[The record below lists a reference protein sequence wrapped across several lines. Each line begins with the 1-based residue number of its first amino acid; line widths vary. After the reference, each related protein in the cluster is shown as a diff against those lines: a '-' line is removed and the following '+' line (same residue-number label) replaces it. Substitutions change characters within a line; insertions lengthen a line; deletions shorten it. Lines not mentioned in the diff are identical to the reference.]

1 VPRPV
6 VFFLIFAV
14 SAVSAGAQ
22 SRPAQGL
29 LGAELFAAGCAGC
42 HGPDGSGAPDS
53 TIGFEKPSTYPDFSA
68 CDQTSPEVE
77 QDWWSVI
84 HDGGKARGFSRI
96 MPAFGELLSSE
107 QITSLVKYIRGLCHD
122 RAWAPG
128 ELNLP
133 RPLVTEKA
141 FPESETVFAGTVAP
155 AGEGGHGHDAIYSL
169 QYERRFTARGQ
180 LEVSIPMAVSHD
192 QTGAS
197 HTGVGDV
204 EIGWKHVLWSSL
216 HTGSIFSAQGVVTI
230 PSGNLDKGLG
240 SGTTVLEAFVA
251 AGQLL
256 GRTGG
261 FVQGQLGYE
270 QPTDTSVLPR
280 ASFARLAVGKSF
292 RADGGLGRMWTPMA
306 EVIADRDYASGAS
319 TVLDVIPQM
328 QVTINRRQHI
338 RGDVGV
344 RIPVNDRDGRSN
356 SVGFYLLWDWF
367 DGGFFSGWK

>member
-1 VPRPV
+1 
-6 VFFLIFAV
+6 
-14 SAVSAGAQ
+14 
-22 SRPAQGL
+22 
-29 LGAELFAAGCAGC
+29 
-42 HGPDGSGAPDS
+42 
-53 TIGFEKPSTYPDFSA
+53 
-68 CDQTSPEVE
+68 
-77 QDWWSVI
+77 VI

-216 HTGSIFSAQGVVTI
+216 HTGSIFSAQGVVTV

>member
-1 VPRPV
+1 MLRSV
-6 VFFLIFAV
+6 VIILSLL
-14 SAVSAGAQ
+14 SAAPAAAQ
-22 SRPAQGL
+22 SRPADGL
-29 LGAELFAAGCAGC
+29 TDGAQIFAAGCAGC

-53 TIGFEKPSTYPDFSA
+53 TIGFEKPPTYPEFSA

-77 QDWWSVI
+77 ADWYATI

-96 MPAFGELLSSE
+96 MPAFGDLLTTQ
-107 QITSLVKYIRGLCHD
+107 QITALVKYIRGLCKD

-141 FPESETVFAGTVAP
+141 FPESETVFAATIAP
-155 AGEGGHGHDAIYSL
+155 AVDGGRGHDAIYSL
-169 QYERRFTARGQ
+169 QYEQRFTARGQ
-180 LEVSIPMAVSHD
+180 LELSIPMAVTHD

-204 EIGWKHVLWSSL
+204 EIGWKQVLWSSL
-216 HTGSIFSAQGVVTI
+216 HSGSIFSAQGVVTV

-240 SGTTVLEAFVA
+240 SGTTVLEAFLA

-256 GRTGG
+256 GRGGG
-261 FVQGQLGYE
+261 FVQGQLGFL

-280 ASFARLAVGKSF
+280 ATYARLAAGRSF
-292 RADGGLGRMWTPMA
+292 RGDGGLGRMWTPMA
-306 EVIADRDYASGAS
+306 ELIVDHDTGAS
-319 TVLDVIPQM
+319 ANVDVIPQM

-338 RGDVGV
+338 RGSLGV
-344 RIPVNDRDGRSN
+344 RMPVNNRDGRPN

-367 DGGFFSGWK
+367 DGGLFSGWK